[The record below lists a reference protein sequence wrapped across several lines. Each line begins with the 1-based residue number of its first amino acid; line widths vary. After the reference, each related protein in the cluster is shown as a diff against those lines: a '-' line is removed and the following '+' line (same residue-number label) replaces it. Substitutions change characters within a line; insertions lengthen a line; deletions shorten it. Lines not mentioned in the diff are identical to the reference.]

1 MRIRS
6 KSESGQAL
14 LEFSIVTISLA
25 FMFAGAFTIGAM
37 LNKALQV
44 SNVTRSAAV
53 LMVTAVTNPKADLN
67 LVLPQNQR
75 ILIRE
80 ANGLGMASD
89 ALYDP
94 SPTGNGAIFL
104 SKIILVGDNECA
116 AGGISPIPPGVPP
129 WTTASCPNY
138 NSYVFTYYV
147 PIGNTTRYGGLHFG
161 TPPSTTV
168 QSDGTISAAKSIAA
182 NTRVQVPTATMTGVI
197 TLAQSQYALIS
208 ETYAD
213 VSSVSVFS
221 IFKPPVI
228 SYHRHFG
235 GSRMEISNLPQKTAK
250 AADLFS

>member
-1 MRIRS
+1 M
-6 KSESGQAL
+6 

-53 LMVTAVTNPKADLN
+53 LMVTAVTNPKSDLN

-89 ALYDP
+89 AQYDP
-94 SPTGNGAIFL
+94 SATGNGAIFL
-104 SKIILVGDNECA
+104 SKIVLVGANECA
-116 AGGISPIPPGVPP
+116 AGVNPIPNGVPP
-129 WTTASCPNY
+129 WSTASCPNY
-138 NSYVFTYYV
+138 NTYVFAYYV
-147 PIGNTTRYGGLHFG
+147 AIGNNTRWASAFG
-161 TPPSTTV
+161 APPPADV
-168 QSDGTISAAKSIAA
+168 QSDGTLSAVHIATDTHAQVSAA
-182 NTRVQVPTATMTGVI
+182 TFTGVI

-208 ETYAD
+208 EAYAD

-228 SYHRHFG
+228 YYR
-235 GSRMEISNLPQKTAK
+235 TVT
-250 AADLFS
+250 

>member
-1 MRIRS
+1 MRLRS
-6 KSESGQAL
+6 KSQSGQAM
-14 LEFSIVTISLA
+14 LEFSLVTISLA

-53 LMVTAVTNPKADLN
+53 LMVTAVTNPKSDLN
-67 LVLPQNQR
+67 LVLTQNQR

-89 ALYDP
+89 AQYDP
-94 SPTGNGAIFL
+94 SPTGSGAIFL
-104 SKIILVGDNECA
+104 SKIILVGANECA
-116 AGGISPIPPGVPP
+116 AGVNPIPSGVPP
-129 WTTASCPNY
+129 WTTSSCPNY
-138 NSYVFTYYV
+138 NTYVFAYYV
-147 PIGNTTRYGGLHFG
+147 AIGNNTRWASTFG
-161 TPPSTTV
+161 APPSGDV
-168 QSDGTISAAKSIAA
+168 QSDGTLTAVSIATDTHAQVSAA
-182 NTRVQVPTATMTGVI
+182 TFTGVI

-228 SYHRHFG
+228 YYR
-235 GSRMEISNLPQKTAK
+235 TVT
-250 AADLFS
+250 

>member
-1 MRIRS
+1 MPTRS
-6 KSESGQAL
+6 KSESGQAMI
-14 LEFSIVTISLA
+14 EFSIVALSLA
-25 FMFAGAFTIGAM
+25 LMFAGAFTVGAM

-53 LMVTAVTNPKADLN
+53 LMVRSVTDPNANLN

-89 ALYDP
+89 SLYDP

-104 SKIILVGDNECA
+104 TKIILVGANECA
-116 AGGISPIPPGVPP
+116 SGVTPTPGGVPP

-138 NSYVFTYYV
+138 GSYVFAYYV
-147 PIGNTTRYGGLHFG
+147 AIGNKTRWASAFG
-161 TPPSTTV
+161 TPPSAIV
-168 QSDGTISAAKSIAA
+168 QSDGTISATNIA
-182 NTRVQVPTATMTGVI
+182 TSSSVVVPSAAMASTI
-197 TLAQSQYALIS
+197 TLAPSQYALMS

-213 VSSVSVFS
+213 VSSISVFS

-228 SYHRHFG
+228 YYRT
-235 GSRMEISNLPQKTAK
+235 IT
-250 AADLFS
+250 

>member
-1 MRIRS
+1 MRLRS
-6 KSESGQAL
+6 KSQSGQAM

-80 ANGLGMASD
+80 ASGLGMASD
-89 ALYDP
+89 AQYDP
-94 SPTGNGAIFL
+94 SSTGNGAIFL
-104 SKIILVGDNECA
+104 SKIVLVGANECA
-116 AGGISPIPPGVPP
+116 AGVSPIPLGVPP
-129 WTTASCPNY
+129 WSSASCPNY
-138 NSYVFTYYV
+138 NSYVFAYYV
-147 PIGNTTRYGGLHFG
+147 AIGNNTRWASAFG
-161 TPPSTTV
+161 APPSADV
-168 QSDGTISAAKSIAA
+168 QSDGTLSAVNIATDTHAQVSAAIFA
-182 NTRVQVPTATMTGVI
+182 GVI
-197 TLAQSQYALIS
+197 TMVQSQYALIS

-228 SYHRHFG
+228 YYR
-235 GSRMEISNLPQKTAK
+235 TVT
-250 AADLFS
+250 

>member
-6 KSESGQAL
+6 KSQGGQAL
-14 LEFSIVTISLA
+14 LEFSIVTISLT
-25 FMFAGAFTIGAM
+25 FMFAGAFTVGAM

-53 LMVTAVTNPKADLN
+53 LMVTSVTNPKADLN

-89 ALYDP
+89 ALFDP
-94 SPTGNGAIFL
+94 SSTGNGAIFL
-104 SKIILVGDNECA
+104 SKIILVGNNECA
-116 AGGISPIPPGVPP
+116 AGVSPIPTGVPP
-129 WTTASCPNY
+129 WTTASCANY
-138 NSYVFTYYV
+138 NSYVFAYYV
-147 PIGNTTRYGGLHFG
+147 AIGNNTRWASGFG
-161 TPPSTTV
+161 TPPSAAI
-168 QSDGTISAAKSIAA
+168 QSDGTVSAVNIA
-182 NTRVQVPTATMTGVI
+182 TDTHVQVPTATMTAVV
-197 TLAQSQYALIS
+197 TLASSQYALIS

-228 SYHRHFG
+228 YYR
-235 GSRMEISNLPQKTAK
+235 TVT
-250 AADLFS
+250 